1 MRIPMRLPLLGLL
14 LLAVSCSSAPKT
26 SDTRAAGARD
36 MYARCNLKVLKGG
49 TITWVNWQAA
59 PEVIPVGTPLEVSG
73 GPENWAVRDP
83 ANGRVYTLQTGAKGE
98 EYLLKF
104 VRPSPV
110 DAEFTPEIAD
120 KVRKGIAVVGM
131 TREQVYVS
139 MGPPTAA
146 DGVKTHTM
154 TEARI
159 MSTTAWVWRR
169 KRFGKNLGV
178 TFDAGTG
185 LVIGTEAIWKK

>member
-1 MRIPMRLPLLGLL
+1 MRCSVTLLILALL
-14 LLAVSCSSAPKT
+14 LLGVSCSSAPKT

-36 MYARCNLKVLKGG
+36 MHARCNLKVLKGK

-73 GPENWAVRDP
+73 GPENWELRDP
-83 ANGRVYTLQTGAKGE
+83 ANGRVYTLQAGAKGE
-98 EYLLKF
+98 DYLLKF
-104 VRPSPV
+104 VRPTPV
-110 DAEFTPEIAD
+110 AMEFTPDVAD
-120 KVRKGIAVVGM
+120 KVRKGIAIVGM

-154 TEARI
+154 TEAQI